1 MFFLN
6 IYWVD
11 SSLLCS
17 QVAAALGKLLS
28 TSIRILNV
36 EGIGLGSSGFQEL
49 QDGIT
54 KELKL
59 VKVNIRCERITLYFF
74 STFFIIYLYTLIA
87 DGQEIYRINKLCVAK
102 IVEELKLQTFCQSS
116 YQWLQNSLQSM
127 PHIILCL

>member
-1 MFFLN
+1 M
-6 IYWVD
+6 
-11 SSLLCS
+11 
-17 QVAAALGKLLS
+17 S

-59 VKVNIRCERITLYFF
+59 VKVNIRCERITLYFS

-102 IVEELKLQTFCQSS
+102 IVEELELQTFCQSS

-127 PHIILCL
+127 LHIILCL